1 MMVRNASDVMWAEAM
16 SALAR
21 VDRLNRDFFRPD
33 PAGWEPPVD
42 VLETQNELV
51 IMVALPGVHVGE
63 VEIVLHE
70 DSIAI
75 VGVRRLPAFLQRA
88 RVLRMELPH
97 GRFERRLAIPPGRY
111 EITRREIEAG
121 LLVIGLRRHG

>member
-1 MMVRNASDVMWAEAM
+1 MPRNASDVMWAEAV

-21 VDRLNRDFFRPD
+21 IDRLHRDFFRPE

-42 VLETQNELV
+42 VLETRDEV
-51 IMVALPGVHVGE
+51 IVSVALPGVHADE

-88 RVLRMELPH
+88 RVVRMELPH
-97 GRFERRLAIPPGRY
+97 GRFERRLAMPPGRY
-111 EITRREIEAG
+111 ELTRRDLADG
-121 LLVIGLRRHG
+121 LLVIALRRRD

>member
-1 MMVRNASDVMWAEAM
+1 MVRNASDVMWAEAV

-21 VDRLNRDFFRPD
+21 IDRLNRDFFRPE

-42 VLETQNELV
+42 VLEAQNELV
-51 IMVALPGVHVGE
+51 IMMALPGVHVGE

-75 VGVRRLPAFLQRA
+75 VGVRRLPPFLQRA

-121 LLVIGLRRHG
+121 LLVIGLRRYG